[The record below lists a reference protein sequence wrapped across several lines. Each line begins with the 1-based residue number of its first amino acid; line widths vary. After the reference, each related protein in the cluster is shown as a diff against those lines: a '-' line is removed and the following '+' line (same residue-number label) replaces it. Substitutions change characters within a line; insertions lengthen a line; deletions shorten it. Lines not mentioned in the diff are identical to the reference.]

1 MIIRLKRKDIVNRK
15 LIDVNRLYIIDD
27 VYRVGIYLSLFLGTA
42 KENHLLYFYDIVP
55 IYILKNERDLE
66 IRLEKTFSSIIQK
79 ENLYK
84 YTVYGGRLYEP
95 IVTVYNTKYSKM
107 IDKRV
112 INNWYMKNQLINKDM
127 KQIKRVSWKE
137 EE

>member
-55 IYILKNERDLE
+55 INILKNERDLE